1 MIDTTDLIPRD
12 DIPEDE
18 DGLFAY
24 LSQLVEQARRVAST
38 QANATLAIRNWL
50 MGRAINTNI
59 LHHTRADY
67 GKQIYVSLTH
77 KLTERFGRGYDQPNV
92 SRMMTFAQ
100 LYPDYEVCVL
110 LAHQLSWTH
119 IVARRIGGPARH
131 FHRSHDPRLARF
143 T

>member
-1 MIDTTDLIPRD
+1 MTDTTNLVPRD

-24 LSQLVEQARRVAST
+24 LSQLIEQARHVAST
-38 QANATLAIRNWL
+38 QANATLTMRNWL

-67 GKQIYVSLTH
+67 GKQIYVTLSH
-77 KLTERFGRGYDQPNV
+77 KLTDRFGIGFDQPNV

-100 LYPDYEVCVL
+100 LYPDYENCAS
-110 LAHQLSWTH
+110 LATN
-119 IVARRIGGPARH
+119 
-131 FHRSHDPRLARF
+131 
-143 T
+143 